1 MSVDSSQPIEHLYKD
16 FMTHPYEILERFRAK
31 GRAHPVVFP
40 HGAKVW
46 LVTGYDDVRQLLAD
60 PRVSKDGSRMNEL
73 FARHSG
79 VEVEEEDATDLFNDE
94 LSQHMLNSD
103 APRHTRLRSLVSK
116 EFNPRRMDGYRP
128 RLEVVS
134 NQLLDAMEN
143 QHGVVELV
151 GAYTLPLPIITIC
164 DLLGVSP
171 EEEATFRRWAVE
183 LVGAGHPPEVVEKA
197 SQDVMAYARSSIDS
211 KLVEPGEDMISAL
224 LKGKD
229 DGDRLTLDEM
239 VGMFFLF
246 MIAGHVTSMH
256 TLTNSIFHLL
266 THPEELAK
274 LRADMSLMPGAVDEL
289 MRYDG
294 GVGVATFRFT
304 KEPVTVG
311 DVTIPAD
318 EILALS
324 VNSAHRDADRYP
336 EPDRLDITRRPTGI
350 LGFGFGPHYCI
361 GAPLAKIQ
369 LEVSLTKLLT
379 RFPNMELAADPE
391 SLPWE
396 QSTLLRGLIELPVYL
411 HGKNGKNG
419 KKSD

>member
-46 LVTGYDDVRQLLAD
+46 LVTSYDDVRQLLGD

-79 VEVEEEDATDLFNDE
+79 MEVEQEEDTTDLFNDE

-116 EFNPRRMDGYRP
+116 EFNPKRMDGYRP
-128 RLEVVS
+128 RLEVVAD
-134 NQLLDAMEN
+134 NLLDAMEN

-197 SQDVMAYARSSIDS
+197 SQDVMAYARTSIDT

-224 LKGKD
+224 LRGKD

-274 LRADMSLMPGAVDEL
+274 LRADLSLMPGAVDEL
-289 MRYDG
+289 MRFDG

-304 KEPVTVG
+304 KEPVQVG

-324 VNSAHRDADRYP
+324 VNSAHRDANRYP
-336 EPDRLDITRRPTGI
+336 DPDRLDVTRHPTGI

-379 RFPNMELAADPE
+379 RFPDMELAADPD
-391 SLPWE
+391 SLAWE
-396 QSTLLRGLIELPVYL
+396 ESTLLRGLIDLPVYL
-411 HGKNGKNG
+411 HGKNGK
-419 KKSD
+419 KSD